1 MRKAFGP
8 TSTLHFTR
16 SLHVTP
22 GHNFLLDL
30 RRTVLL
36 VLNSGV
42 LFMFPHHFLT
52 VFDRSHVLR
61 YQAFIGEEFQESF
74 SLTWDVHD
82 LRGQLDGIR
91 GPSTLTMEVVALRRC
106 TAGLVRTSCAVRH
119 IRRQPV

>member
-82 LRGQLDGIR
+82 CIKNVRALVARDRPGFALDEK
-91 GPSTLTMEVVALRRC
+91 S
-106 TAGLVRTSCAVRH
+106 
-119 IRRQPV
+119 